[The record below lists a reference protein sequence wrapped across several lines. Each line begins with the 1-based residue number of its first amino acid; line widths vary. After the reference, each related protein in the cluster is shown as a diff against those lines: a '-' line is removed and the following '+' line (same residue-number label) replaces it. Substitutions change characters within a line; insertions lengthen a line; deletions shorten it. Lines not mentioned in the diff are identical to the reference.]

1 MSIKTEREFMTKVL
15 ALNIEG
21 ADGEDIKEYAR
32 QAITKLDERNAK
44 RKNTPTKA
52 QKENAETMKKIL
64 ELVSEK
70 GAAVASE
77 IGALLNTST
86 QKASALCKLLVDN
99 KVFGVRDL
107 KIKGKGSVKQYFVIE
122 SDNEIDDLEGADDT
136 EE

>member
-1 MSIKTEREFMTKVL
+1 
-15 ALNIEG
+15 
-21 ADGEDIKEYAR
+21 
-32 QAITKLDERNAK
+32 
-44 RKNTPTKA
+44 
-52 QKENAETMKKIL
+52 MKKIL

>member
-99 KVFGVRDL
+99 KVLGVRDL

-122 SDNEIDDLEGADDT
+122 SDNEIGNLEDADDI

>member
-1 MSIKTEREFMTKVL
+1 MSIKTEREFMSKVL

-21 ADGEDIKEYAR
+21 ADGADIKEYAK
-32 QAITKLDERNAK
+32 QAITKLDARNEK

-52 QKENAETMKKIL
+52 QKENAETMKQIL

-77 IGALLNTST
+77 IGAILGTST
-86 QKASALCKLLVDN
+86 QKASALCKLLVDS
-99 KVFGVRDL
+99 KVLGVRDL
-107 KIKGKGSVKQYFVIE
+107 KIKGKGSVKQYFVLE
-122 SDNEIDDLEGADDT
+122 SDSETDDLEGADDT

>member
-1 MSIKTEREFMTKVL
+1 MSIKTEREFMMKVL
-15 ALNIEG
+15 ALNIET
-21 ADGEDIKEYAR
+21 ADGADIKEYAK
-32 QAITKLDERNAK
+32 QAIVKLDERNEK

-64 ELVSEK
+64 EFVSEK

-77 IGALLNTST
+77 IGATLKTST

-99 KVFGVRDL
+99 KVLGVRDL

-122 SDNEIDDLEGADDT
+122 SDDKIEDDEGAY
-136 EE
+136 